1 MNPHHWEIVNPH
13 RPLGAD
19 EAQEMSE
26 AQTYCDGLIGQGYS
40 AADAVTYTQQHFP
53 DFTGAAPAA
62 AAPAMVMAAESPY
75 DASTDANVAMNMDDG
90 PSRYYAPFIAVLL
103 ILVSLFL
110 PYMNFAGLLEVSGFE
125 MLGYIGDMAGMAA
138 EDPDEG
144 SGSGG
149 DGGSFELII
158 VPMLMFG
165 LSPLF
170 YILTA
175 IIGGILAALKKN
187 TMILGSIHL
196 GYFGLF
202 FVLSMATTF
211 FGYHVHDLA
220 GMGFWIGSLA
230 AIGFMIKK

>member
-1 MNPHHWEIVNPH
+1 
-13 RPLGAD
+13 
-19 EAQEMSE
+19 MSE

-62 AAPAMVMAAESPY
+62 AAPAMVMVAESPY

-103 ILVSLFL
+103 ILISLFL
-110 PYMNFAGLLEVSGFE
+110 PYVSLGGLFEVSGFE
-125 MLGYIGDMAGMAA
+125 MLGVMGDMAGMAA
-138 EDPDEG
+138 D
-144 SGSGG
+144 GG
-149 DGGSFELII
+149 DGDGDADVDSGGFELII
-158 VPMLMFG
+158 VPLLMFG
-165 LSPLF
+165 ISPLF

-175 IIGGILAALKKN
+175 IIGGILAGLKKN
-187 TMILGSIHL
+187 TTILGGIHL

-202 FVLSMATTF
+202 FLLSLVTDM
-211 FGYHVHDLA
+211 FGFHVHDLA

>member
-1 MNPHHWEIVNPH
+1 
-13 RPLGAD
+13 
-19 EAQEMSE
+19 
-26 AQTYCDGLIGQGYS
+26 
-40 AADAVTYTQQHFP
+40 
-53 DFTGAAPAA
+53 
-62 AAPAMVMAAESPY
+62 
-75 DASTDANVAMNMDDG
+75 
-90 PSRYYAPFIAVLL
+90 
-103 ILVSLFL
+103 
-110 PYMNFAGLLEVSGFE
+110 MNFAGLLEVSGFE

>member
-1 MNPHHWEIVNPH
+1 
-13 RPLGAD
+13 
-19 EAQEMSE
+19 MSE

-53 DFTGAAPAA
+53 NFTGAAPAA
-62 AAPAMVMAAESPY
+62 AAPAMVTESPY

-110 PYMNFAGLLEVSGFE
+110 PYVSLGGLFEVSGFE
-125 MLGYIGDMAGMAA
+125 MLGVMGDMAGMAA
-138 EDPDEG
+138 D
-144 SGSGG
+144 GG
-149 DGGSFELII
+149 DGDGDADVDSGGFELII
-158 VPMLMFG
+158 VPLLMFG
-165 LSPLF
+165 ISPLF

-175 IIGGILAALKKN
+175 IIGGILAGLKKN
-187 TMILGSIHL
+187 TTILGGIHL

-202 FVLSMATTF
+202 FLLSLVTDM
-211 FGYHVHDLA
+211 FGFHVHDLA
-220 GMGFWIGSLA
+220 GSGFWIGSLA

>member
-1 MNPHHWEIVNPH
+1 
-13 RPLGAD
+13 
-19 EAQEMSE
+19 MSE

-62 AAPAMVMAAESPY
+62 AAPAMVMVAESPY
-75 DASTDANVAMNMDDG
+75 DASTDANVAMHMADG

-103 ILVSLFL
+103 ILISLFL
-110 PYMNFAGLLEVSGFE
+110 PYVSLGGLFEVSGFE
-125 MLGYIGDMAGMAA
+125 MLGVMGDMAGMAA
-138 EDPDEG
+138 D
-144 SGSGG
+144 GG
-149 DGGSFELII
+149 DGDADVDSGGFELII
-158 VPMLMFG
+158 VPLLMFG
-165 LSPLF
+165 ISPLF

-175 IIGGILAALKKN
+175 IIGGILAGLKKN
-187 TMILGSIHL
+187 TTILGGIHL

-202 FVLSMATTF
+202 FVLSMVTDI
-211 FGYHVHDLA
+211 FGFHVHDLA